1 MKIALSIVCYIKQ
14 LLLRFF
20 KYKTITKKELLDYWL
35 YSAKE
40 IANSQH
46 LDIDNDY
53 NLIQYGQGYKDGKY
67 ITKPRIQIDDS
78 LERIVIINIKYQ
90 IIPEHINITE
100 LKMSKPKCIIRGK
113 KIYNFNKV
121 IK

>member
-1 MKIALSIVCYIKQ
+1 MIKYIKQ
-14 LLLRFF
+14 LLLRYIF

-46 LDIDNDY
+46 LDIDNNY

-67 ITKPRIQIDDS
+67 ITKPRIEISD
-78 LERIVIINIKYQ
+78 LENMVVIYIKYQ

-100 LKMSKPKCIIRGK
+100 LKMSKPKFVFRNK
-113 KIYNFNKV
+113 EVYFFNKV
-121 IK
+121 ID